1 MGASSL
7 GLPIRLIADIGIGY
21 RQSRPSA
28 IGNRGARPTECNRRI
43 ARCSCRGSPRYRV
56 IARSCVGHGSHRCPL
71 LLAMVMD
78 IHLRLPHS
86 LLTPSVPCIPYLSS
100 VFFHFSFLVSFSFVS
115 LSLSFLV
122 FSEFSSSTSPFL
134 FALFYFSSLCFSS
147 LCFSSLL
154 SFGSMNRQ

>member
-100 VFFHFSFLVSFSFVS
+100 VFFHFSFLVSFSFVPRLFRVLFLYFP
-115 LSLSFLV
+115 LSV
-122 FSEFSSSTSPFL
+122 
-134 FALFYFSSLCFSS
+134 C
-147 LCFSSLL
+147 SLL
-154 SFGSMNRQ
+154 LLFPLLLFPLLLFSLILRKYESAIVQ